1 VIIILLTLAIGLMLT
16 LMMLPFGYM
25 APEWILLIN
34 IYWAI
39 ALPSN
44 TKMLLVFVSGF
55 LVDIVLGHP
64 LGISSLSYVI
74 FIYIILSLYNS
85 LRYMTVPQQMI
96 MLFFLLMVKQH
107 FFIWTFYMF
116 GLDIN
121 YQTLIIGSFS
131 TAALWPL
138 IYFSLRYARRK
149 WVVNEGI

>member
-1 VIIILLTLAIGLMLT
+1 MLIILLTLVIGLMLT
-16 LMMLPFGYM
+16 LMMLPLGYI

-34 IYWAI
+34 IYWAV

-44 TKMLLVFVSGF
+44 TKMLLAFVSGF
-55 LVDIVLGHP
+55 FVDIVLGQP

-96 MLFFLLMVKQH
+96 MLFFLLIVKQH
-107 FFIWTFYMF
+107 FFVWTFYMF
-116 GLDIN
+116 GLEMD
-121 YQTLIIGSFS
+121 YQALIIGSFI

-149 WVVNEGI
+149 WVVNEG

>member
-1 VIIILLTLAIGLMLT
+1 MLIILLTLFIGLMLSI
-16 LMMLPFGYM
+16 MMLPLGYI

-44 TKMLLVFVSGF
+44 TKMLMAFVSGF
-55 LVDIVLGHP
+55 IVDIVLGQP

-74 FIYIILSLYNS
+74 FIYIILALYNS

-96 MLFFLLMVKQH
+96 MLFFLLIVKQH
-107 FFIWTFYMF
+107 FFIWTFYIF
-116 GLDIN
+116 GLDID
-121 YQTLIIGSFS
+121 YLTLIIGSFT

-138 IYFSLRYARRK
+138 IYFSLRFARRK
-149 WVVNEGI
+149 WVVNEG

>member
-1 VIIILLTLAIGLMLT
+1 MLIILLTLFLGLMLT
-16 LMMLPFGYM
+16 IMMLPLGYI

-34 IYWAI
+34 IYWAL

-44 TKMLLVFVSGF
+44 TKMLLAFVSGLF
-55 LVDIVLGHP
+55 VDIVLGHP
-64 LGISSLSYVI
+64 LGISSLSFVI
-74 FIYIILSLYNS
+74 FVYIILSLYNS

-96 MLFFLLMVKQH
+96 VLFILLIVKQH

-116 GLDIN
+116 GLDID
-121 YQTLIIGSFS
+121 YQTLIISSFV

-149 WVVNEGI
+149 WVVNEG

>member
-1 VIIILLTLAIGLMLT
+1 MLIILLTLVVGLMLI
-16 LMMLPFGYM
+16 LMMLPLGYI

-44 TKMLLVFVSGF
+44 TKMLMAFVSGF
-55 LVDIVLGHP
+55 IVDIVLGQP

-74 FIYIILSLYNS
+74 FIYIILALYNS

-96 MLFFLLMVKQH
+96 MLFFLLIVKQH
-107 FFIWTFYMF
+107 FFVWTFYLF
-116 GLDIN
+116 GLDID
-121 YQTLIIGSFS
+121 YSTLIIGSFT

-138 IYFSLRYARRK
+138 IYFSLRFARRK
-149 WVVNEGI
+149 WVANEG

>member
-1 VIIILLTLAIGLMLT
+1 MLIILLTLFIGLMLSI
-16 LMMLPFGYM
+16 MMLPLGYI

-44 TKMLLVFVSGF
+44 TKMLLAFLSGLF
-55 LVDIVLGHP
+55 VDIVLGQP

-74 FIYIILSLYNS
+74 FVYIILSLYNS

-96 MLFFLLMVKQH
+96 MLFFLLLIKQH
-107 FFIWTFYMF
+107 FFIWTFYVF

-121 YQTLIIGSFS
+121 YQALIISSFI
-131 TAALWPL
+131 TGALWP
-138 IYFSLRYARRK
+138 IVYFSLRFIRRK
-149 WVVNEGI
+149 FQVTDS